1 MIDAPLATVIAPI
14 SMDHTEFLGDTLA
27 AIAREK
33 AGIIKRGVPVIC
45 AEQPAEAIAVI
56 EQDARKMR
64 APLYAAGEGWHVNV
78 ERGRLVY
85 QDERGLMDLP
95 APKLFGRHQFDNA
108 GLAIAALRAQD
119 RFRIPPA
126 AFEAGIVNAEWPA
139 RMQRLSL
146 GALWEHAPPGCEIWL
161 DGGHNAE
168 GGRVAA
174 AALGD
179 LEERVSRP
187 LVVIVGMMA
196 NKDASGIPRQFRRAD
211 PPYRR
216 GADTGQRQCDADGA
230 ARGRRP
236 RARHARGSRRQRRS
250 GAARAGAAR
259 LRSSAAHPDHGFALS
274 RRPRACRQRHAAGIG
289 MKMRFAAIADVHGNY
304 LALEAVI
311 ADIRAQGIEEI
322 VDLGDMASGPLD
334 ARRTMDALMALDAV
348 HVLGNHDRYLIDRPP
363 EKMGSW
369 DRPAHAQLEATH
381 LDWLRAIPPTRV
393 YRDQVFLCHA
403 TPESDEIY
411 WLETVLPN
419 GTVRMAS
426 LEAIEE
432 AAKGIPQP
440 LILCGHTHIAR
451 AVRLADGR
459 LVVNPGSVGSP
470 GYRDIHPYPHVI
482 EAGTPDARYAILELA
497 DGSWRATFRH
507 VPYDHAAMAALAR
520 RNGQPELASALA
532 TGWIR

>member
-1 MIDAPLATVIAPI
+1 
-14 SMDHTEFLGDTLA
+14 
-27 AIAREK
+27 
-33 AGIIKRGVPVIC
+33 
-45 AEQPAEAIAVI
+45 
-56 EQDARKMR
+56 
-64 APLYAAGEGWHVNV
+64 
-78 ERGRLVY
+78 
-85 QDERGLMDLP
+85 
-95 APKLFGRHQFDNA
+95 
-108 GLAIAALRAQD
+108 
-119 RFRIPPA
+119 
-126 AFEAGIVNAEWPA
+126 
-139 RMQRLSL
+139 
-146 GALWEHAPPGCEIWL
+146 
-161 DGGHNAE
+161 
-168 GGRVAA
+168 
-174 AALGD
+174 
-179 LEERVSRP
+179 
-187 LVVIVGMMA
+187 
-196 NKDASGIPRQFRRAD
+196 
-211 PPYRR
+211 
-216 GADTGQRQCDADGA
+216 
-230 ARGRRP
+230 
-236 RARHARGSRRQRRS
+236 
-250 GAARAGAAR
+250 
-259 LRSSAAHPDHGFALS
+259 
-274 RRPRACRQRHAAGIG
+274 

-369 DRPAHAQLEATH
+369 DRPAHAQLEAAH

-482 EAGTPDARYAILELA
+482 EAGTPDARYAILELV
-497 DGSWRATFRH
+497 GRK
-507 VPYDHAAMAALAR
+507 LAR
-520 RNGQPELASALA
+520 DLPPRALRSRGDGG
-532 TGWIR
+532 TGAPQRPA